1 MKIEGSVK
9 LKIVSYVLIIKHFSV
24 TLFLLLSSN
33 DLEDVVIINGA
44 HAVQMNCEASKVEAV
59 KKTRGQKRLSRT
71 SPENC
76 ERMIVHGFY

>member
-9 LKIVSYVLIIKHFSV
+9 LKIVSYVLVIKHFSV

-33 DLEDVVIINGA
+33 DLEDVVII
-44 HAVQMNCEASKVEAV
+44 MNCEASKVEAV